1 MNIFLSKIEQIAT
14 PNKYTRWYCS
24 LIQKNLQTSRSA
36 DQYTELHHIYPKS
49 VQCDIDVKQK
59 LNIVR
64 LTAREH
70 FIAHLLLTKMFK
82 NAVINQKMNFAFF
95 QLRLSN
101 RYQQRYTNSRFYEK
115 IKKVKRTYIRFYN
128 NDKCV
133 YADVDDLDKQQLLT
147 AQGWSTIMPEQY
159 KIGRVGNMK
168 GKRHSAETRR
178 QMSESGKSVDRSNF
192 KKPTREER
200 LLAAK
205 KAQTTRRYNESLDPI
220 GTAMKRKEQSERQ
233 KQLYKNGILSC
244 AGANNPRYGV
254 KVSVETKQ
262 KISELSQ
269 RRGNAGYTHRELYD
283 TFIKPNSDM
292 SIDQLI
298 SILPVKKTRFC
309 LKQLI
314 AKFNS

>member
-1 MNIFLSKIEQIAT
+1 VNVFISEIIKIAIA
-14 PNKYTRWYCS
+14 NKYTKWYCN
-24 LIQKNLQTSRSA
+24 LIQKNLQTSQSV
-36 DQYTELHHIYPKS
+36 DQYSELHHIYPKS
-49 VQCDIDVKQK
+49 IQCDIDVKQK

-115 IKKVKRTYIRFYN
+115 VKKVKRTYIRFYN
-128 NDKCV
+128 NNKCV
-133 YADVDDLDKQQLLT
+133 YADVNDLDKQQLLI
-147 AQGWSTIMPEQY
+147 AQGWSTVMPEQY

-168 GKRHSAETRR
+168 GKRHSEETRR
-178 QMSESGKSVDRSNF
+178 RMSESGKKVDRSNF

-200 LLAAK
+200 LLSAK
-205 KAQTTRRYNESLDPI
+205 KAQETRRYNESLDPI
-220 GTAMKRKEQSERQ
+220 GTAIKRKEQSDKQ
-233 KQLYKNGILSC
+233 KQLYRSGILSH
-244 AGANNPRYGV
+244 AGEKNPRYG
-254 KVSVETKQ
+254 KPCRTETKQ

-269 RRGNAGYTHRELYD
+269 RRGNAGYTHEELYN
-283 TFIKPNSDM
+283 TFIKPNNGM

-309 LKQLI
+309 LKKLI

>member
-1 MNIFLSKIEQIAT
+1 MNIFLSEIIKIAIA
-14 PNKYTRWYCS
+14 NKYTKWYCN
-24 LIQKNLQTSRSA
+24 LIQKNLQTSQSI

-49 VQCDIDVKQK
+49 IQCDIDVKQK

-115 IKKVKRTYIRFYN
+115 VKKVKRTYIRFYN
-128 NDKCV
+128 SDKCV
-133 YADVDDLDKQQLLT
+133 YADVNDLDKQQLLT

-168 GKRHSAETRR
+168 GKRHSEETRR
-178 QMSESGKSVDRSNF
+178 RMSESGKNVDRSNF

-205 KAQTTRRYNESLDPI
+205 KAQETRRYNELLDPI
-220 GTAMKRKEQSERQ
+220 GTAMKRKDQSERR
-233 KQLYKNGILSC
+233 KQLYRSGMLSS
-244 AGANNPRYGV
+244 AGANNSRYGV
-254 KVSVETKQ
+254 KLSLETKQ
-262 KISELSQ
+262 KISELCQ
-269 RRGNAGYTHRELYD
+269 RRGNAGYTHEELYN
-283 TFIKPNSDM
+283 TFIKPNISM
-292 SIDQLI
+292 TIDQLI

-309 LKQLI
+309 LKKLI